1 MISKFR
7 EGEIEVKTDRMG
19 RMVEEKRGGIGEEK
33 MKDKGRIDNS
43 KMRKNG
49 NKKKKRKGKEKRK
62 SNKENCNIITT
73 LRRSFI

>member
-19 RMVEEKRGGIGEEK
+19 RMVEENRGGRGEEK

-49 NKKKKRKGKEKRK
+49 NKKKRKGKEKRK